1 LVAGSIPVSRSS
13 FRSDHER
20 RLAGHLVF
28 PTNGVR
34 CSALAFRNGLNSIA
48 ADLSAEA
55 PQARWPM

>member
-1 LVAGSIPVSRSS
+1 
-13 FRSDHER
+13 
-20 RLAGHLVF
+20 LAGHLVF